1 MGFFDR
7 TQKNGEMN
15 GKSEK
20 KGLALNELNEDELLN
35 VAGGQ
40 DYHSEQEKMANI
52 NTIKSI
58 VNAIK
63 RATDR

>member
-40 DYHSEQEKMANI
+40 YYHSKQEKLANI
-52 NTIKSI
+52 NAIKSI
-58 VNAIK
+58 VNAPKNKIN
-63 RATDR
+63 